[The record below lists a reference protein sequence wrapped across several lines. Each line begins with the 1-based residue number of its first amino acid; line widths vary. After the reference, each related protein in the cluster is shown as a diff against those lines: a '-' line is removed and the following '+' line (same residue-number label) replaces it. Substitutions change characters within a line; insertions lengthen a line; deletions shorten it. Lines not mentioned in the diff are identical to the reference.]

1 MIFRECVRS
10 LTRTVPGA
18 MIDATT
24 RRFLWMDDKSVGV
37 ALTYLESVR
46 YMCGKDSKAR

>member
-1 MIFRECVRS
+1 VRS
-10 LTRTVPGA
+10 VLDPSCARCNDRLNHAAFP
-18 MIDATT
+18 
-24 RRFLWMDDKSVGV
+24 MDDKSVGV